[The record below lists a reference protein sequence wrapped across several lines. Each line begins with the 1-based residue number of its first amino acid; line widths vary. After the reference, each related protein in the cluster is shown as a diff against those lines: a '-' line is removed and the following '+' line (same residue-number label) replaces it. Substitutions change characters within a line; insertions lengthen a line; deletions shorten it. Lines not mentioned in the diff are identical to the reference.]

1 MTKKEKRD
9 LQINQEKEYLLDPEY
24 VAAKKKKRKKKL
36 ALTIV
41 IELIAV
47 AALIVAAFQIVRA
60 VGKKSLTSKA
70 EEAAPDLNL
79 VRASETLTEEEETK
93 WQEGWVKYNGSIYA
107 YNEDVRTFLF
117 MGIDKKSDVK
127 EVEEGTKGGQADA
140 QRAGSLQ
147 TGRAGKHARLCAEL
161 IIAQRCPVTNKKQ
174 RFFAICNKIRQ
185 RVHRLGGVRGQAGV
199 GGQIKGGPVYLT
211 AARIQRTQHSALSL
225 LGQGQGFQRGDPGTG
240 GVVHKGQPLHSGQ
253 ADAQAGKA
261 ARPGAHA
268 VQVQVG
274 RGQAGGLERTVH
286 QAHQGLAV
294 GQPAVHKALIKQLA
308 VFGQGHA
315 CGAAGCINAHTNQKV
330 TPSMVIFRSS
340 PPRC

>member
-9 LQINQEKEYLLDPEY
+9 LRINQEKEYLLDPEY

-36 ALTIV
+36 ALTIL

-140 QRAGSLQ
+140 LFLAVMNPHDKTLKIVGINRNTMEDVEIYKDIGAYVTTQ
-147 TGRAGKHARLCAEL
+147 K
-161 IIAQRCPVTNKKQ
+161 AQ
-174 RFFAICNKIRQ
+174 I
-185 RVHRLGGVRGQAGV
+185 
-199 GGQIKGGPVYLT
+199 
-211 AARIQRTQHSALSL
+211 
-225 LGQGQGFQRGDPGTG
+225 
-240 GVVHKGQPLHSGQ
+240 
-253 ADAQAGKA
+253 
-261 ARPGAHA
+261 A
-268 VQVQVG
+268 VQHGYGNGV
-274 RGQAGGLERTVH
+274 EE
-286 QAHQGLAV
+286 
-294 GQPAVHKALIKQLA
+294 
-308 VFGQGHA
+308 
-315 CGAAGCINAHTNQKV
+315 
-330 TPSMVIFRSS
+330 S
-340 PPRC
+340 

>member
-9 LQINQEKEYLLDPEY
+9 LRINQEKEYLLDPEY

-107 YNEDVRTFLF
+107 YNEDIRTFLF

-140 QRAGSLQ
+140 QRAGGLQ
-147 TGRAGKHARLCAEL
+147 TGRVGKHARLCAEL
-161 IIAQRCPVTNKKQ
+161 IIAQLRPVTNKKQ
-174 RFFAICNKIRQ
+174 RFFAI
-185 RVHRLGGVRGQAGV
+185 
-199 GGQIKGGPVYLT
+199 
-211 AARIQRTQHSALSL
+211 
-225 LGQGQGFQRGDPGTG
+225 
-240 GVVHKGQPLHSGQ
+240 
-253 ADAQAGKA
+253 
-261 ARPGAHA
+261 
-268 VQVQVG
+268 
-274 RGQAGGLERTVH
+274 
-286 QAHQGLAV
+286 
-294 GQPAVHKALIKQLA
+294 
-308 VFGQGHA
+308 
-315 CGAAGCINAHTNQKV
+315 
-330 TPSMVIFRSS
+330 
-340 PPRC
+340 